1 MMSMNERVEIVI
13 GHAEF
18 LADEAAD
25 AGSYHLTDRL
35 RLLAS
40 RVAIDKEIV
49 DHALLTV
56 ARTRRRRADTLI
68 QLKALN
74 QRLGL
79 ELSMQCSADE
89 AAAFLVS
96 ARLNPIATAR
106 FRLRRVRDDRPA
118 GLQSV
123 IDDVSEGLKVAE
135 LAEDEHMAAVASEFI
150 ARARCNGRQAK
161 LRAECERAKA
171 ELLGVLP
178 PTSKAAERVRGR
190 VVRTRRPSSATSWP
204 PPTTLEGAPVDG

>member
-25 AGSYHLTDRL
+25 AGCYHLTDRL
-35 RLLAS
+35 RLQAS

-49 DHALLTV
+49 EHALLTV
-56 ARTRRRRADTLI
+56 ARTRRRRADTLV

-79 ELSMQCSADE
+79 ELSSCCPADE
-89 AAAFLVS
+89 AAAFLAS
-96 ARLNPIATAR
+96 ARLNAIATAR
-106 FRLRRVRDDRPA
+106 FRLRRLSEQRPP
-118 GLQSV
+118 GLQTV
-123 IDDVSEGLKVAE
+123 IDDVTEGLRTAE

-161 LRAECERAKA
+161 LRGECERAKA
-171 ELLGVLP
+171 ELLGVLS
-178 PTSKAAERVRGR
+178 PTSPAAERVRSR
-190 VVRTRRPSSATSWP
+190 VVRTRRPSSSTSWP